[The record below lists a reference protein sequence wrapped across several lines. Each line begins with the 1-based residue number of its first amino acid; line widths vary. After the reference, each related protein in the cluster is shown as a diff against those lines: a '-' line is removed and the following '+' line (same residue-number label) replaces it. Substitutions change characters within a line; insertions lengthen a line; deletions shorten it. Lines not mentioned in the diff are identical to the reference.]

1 MASRTP
7 GLLLVGHGTRSPA
20 GVAQFREL
28 LAAVR
33 RRLPGTPVAGGFL
46 ELAHPPLAQ
55 AVADLVNAGC
65 ARIGV
70 VPLVLVAGG
79 HAKGDVPGSLARERE
94 RHPGVRF
101 DYGRPLGTHPALLE
115 ILAERVDVLLG
126 TAERSTTAVVF
137 AARGT
142 TDPDAN
148 AEVARAARLF
158 EEGRGLAGVEVAFA
172 SLARPGVPAALERCR
187 RLGYPRTIV
196 ATYFLFDGVLPA
208 RVAAQ
213 AAAGG
218 VRATPVLGPQARVA
232 DLAVTRWREALAG
245 EVRMSCDTCQ
255 YRIALPGFAHRVGA
269 PQVPHAH
276 PGDPDLASGVSN
288 GHVHP
293 HPGVPGHLS

>member
-1 MASRTP
+1 MATPPP

-20 GVAQFREL
+20 GVAQFGEL
-28 LAAVR
+28 LASVR

-46 ELAHPPLAQ
+46 ELAYPPLTQ
-55 AVADLVNAGC
+55 AVADLVTAGC
-65 ARIGV
+65 TRIGV

-79 HAKGDVPGSLARERE
+79 HAKGDVPGALARERE
-94 RHPGVRF
+94 RYPGVRF

-115 ILAERVDVLLG
+115 ILAERVDALLG

-187 RLGYPRTIV
+187 RLGYPRAIV

-218 VRATPVLGPQARVA
+218 AGATPVLGPQAPVV
-232 DLAVTRWREALAG
+232 DLAVLRWREALAG

-255 YRIALPGFAHRVGA
+255 YRVALPGFAHRVGA
-269 PQVPHAH
+269 PQLPHDHPGDPSPAGGLPSGHAHAH
-276 PGDPDLASGVSN
+276 PGA
-288 GHVHP
+288 
-293 HPGVPGHLS
+293 PGRSS